1 MPELPEVEVVK
12 KSLERSITNLT
23 IRKVKIN
30 NNNLRSD
37 VIQGWTFRATSNI
50 DNYMCFKLQP
60 IGGFGLVSK
69 EVFDITLD
77 YKKMYELDYTIP
89 T

>member
-30 NNNLRSD
+30 NNNLRYKINNSKFNKLKGKK
-37 VIQGWTFRATSNI
+37 VNI
-50 DNYMCFKLQP
+50 
-60 IGGFGLVSK
+60 
-69 EVFDITLD
+69 
-77 YKKMYELDYTIP
+77 
-89 T
+89 